1 MAIHQG
7 LSKEKFIY
15 SSFELR
21 CAGVCWGKTFSFL
34 TQIRPPGLYDYE
46 AGGFRWWGPHLGDI
60 AWWSC
65 VVGIHTLWEK
75 VLMRDCLQF
84 DSSQKVFET
93 FVGFPGNEP
102 WIVGGGGK
110 VRNIRA
116 ELRIHTGRSGS
127 GSDHWMGSWQER
139 DSLYSFGSWK
149 NIYKYGSI
157 FQVHCSFVSL
167 TSVLNSLAL

>member
-102 WIVGGGGK
+102 WIVGWWRKSAEYQGWAQNSHRQVRVRLWPLNGLLAGK
-110 VRNIRA
+110 G
-116 ELRIHTGRSGS
+116 L
-127 GSDHWMGSWQER
+127 
-139 DSLYSFGSWK
+139 
-149 NIYKYGSI
+149 
-157 FQVHCSFVSL
+157 
-167 TSVLNSLAL
+167 SVQLWVLKKHLQIW